1 MTIETSQF
9 QNGADNFVIE
19 FDVAPPPAALTGEPG
34 AVNAYAPKPMYRVAR
49 IKIQEVGAHVGE
61 NGRKQGLNF
70 DRGFETLEQAR
81 LAATEYAQQ
90 IVRDRMPPRKAPLPV
105 VTKPVV

>member
-1 MTIETSQF
+1 MVSESGLRLSTRK
-9 QNGADNFVIE
+9 
-19 FDVAPPPAALTGEPG
+19 FDVAPPPVVTAPEPG
-34 AVNAYAPKPMYRVAR
+34 AVKAYAPKPMYRIAR
-49 IKIQEVGAHVGE
+49 IKIQEVGADVGE

-90 IVRDRMPPRKAPLPV
+90 IVRDRMPPRKAPTPV
-105 VTKPVV
+105 VAKPV